1 MKTRL
6 YVYTGTG
13 NSLWVARQLAAE
25 LKGASIAFMPY
36 PAKDLKVQADAVGI
50 IFPVHIWGLPGRVIQ
65 FVNHLKVKPETFLF
79 AVAVNAGQPAATL
92 LQLQRLMATRKLPL
106 SFGYSIAL
114 PSNYIPWGGPGPMD
128 KQQKRFQEAREKMKA
143 ITDAVMRQER
153 DKVDRGPL
161 WQNILFSLLYRLS
174 FRQVRKMDKK
184 FWADEKCNSCGI
196 CFKVCPAANIEMTK
210 GKPTWL
216 HCCEQCL
223 ACLQWCPQ
231 EAIQYG
237 EKTVTYQR
245 YHHPEVILKDMLE
258 QAKAD
263 TLQK

>member
-13 NSLWVARQLAAE
+13 NSFWVARQLAAE
-25 LKGASIAFMPY
+25 LKKAAIEVMPCPQKAF
-36 PAKDLKVQADAVGI
+36 KVQAEAVGI

-65 FVNHLKVKPETFLF
+65 FVNHLKVKPGTYFF

-92 LQLQRLMATRKLPL
+92 LQLQRLMATRKLLL
-106 SFGYSIAL
+106 SLGYSIVL

-128 KQQKRFQEAREKMKA
+128 KQQKRFKEAREKVKTIA
-143 ITDAVMRQER
+143 GAVLRQER
-153 DKVDRGPL
+153 NRVERGPL
-161 WQNILFSLLYRLS
+161 WQNILFSLFYKLS
-174 FRQVRKMDKK
+174 FRQVPRMDKK

-196 CFKVCPAANIEMTK
+196 CFKVCPAANIEMIK

-216 HCCEQCL
+216 HRCEQCL

-245 YHHPEVILKDMLE
+245 YHHPEVILKAMLA
-258 QAKAD
+258 QAK
-263 TLQK
+263 TNKMH